1 MSANQE
7 LFELKFYEWEE
18 KFKDKPY
25 LRQPIGEK
33 WEEYT
38 WGQVGDMA
46 RRLASGLKSL
56 NLREGAHIGIYSKNC
71 REWII
76 SDLAIVMAGYVSV
89 PFFPSLNGKELS
101 YIMDYGDVDALFIGK
116 IETWDEIKNDL
127 PAEMPIIRFPKYDGC
142 SNVSVGHEW
151 HEFINSHNPI
161 QNPNTP
167 KLSDLWTIIFT
178 SGTTGNPKGVML
190 TYQAID
196 GIKVVLDDPNN
207 PLGIKHTGNNDFIS
221 YLPLNHIFERVVIEW
236 CSFRYGGTISFV
248 ESIETF
254 GQNLKDVQPHV
265 FAAAPRVWTKLQMGI
280 LSKFPQKRLDTLLKI
295 PLLSSVLKKLIRKGL
310 GFSKVRVTVSGSAPM
325 PVELIEWFRKVGVYI
340 TNGYGMTENCAI
352 CSSVDGRDFEK
363 LNTVGKA
370 QKGVELKID
379 EATGEILMRGPF
391 VMIGYYKN
399 EELSN
404 ETLRGGWLHTGDKGF
419 LDDDGYLHITGRVA
433 DSFKTSKG
441 EYIEPLTL
449 EQFFVNMNEIEEVC
463 VVGLGIAQPLCLVQL
478 SDIGKN
484 TSKEKLSA
492 MFTDTLNG
500 VNSDLVNYKKIST
513 LIIVKDEWTQENGI
527 IGPTQKLKRGAIDEL
542 YSSKY
547 LEWHESDKS
556 LIFESSHSERSNSY
570 T

>member
-1 MSANQE
+1 MDTNQE
-7 LFELKFYEWEE
+7 LFEFKFYEWE
-18 KFKDKPY
+18 KQLKDKPY
-25 LRQPIGEK
+25 LKQPFGDK

-38 WGQVGDMA
+38 WGEVGNMA
-46 RRLASGLKSL
+46 RRLATGLKSL

-89 PFFPSLNGKELS
+89 PFFPSLNGKELA

-116 IETWDEIKNDL
+116 IETWDQIKDDL
-127 PAEMPIIRFPKYDGC
+127 PEGMPLIKFPHYDGC
-142 SNVSVGHEW
+142 SNVTKGHEW
-151 HEFINSHNPI
+151 FEFIDSHEPM
-161 QNPNTP
+161 QNPNKP

-178 SGTTGNPKGVML
+178 SGTTGNAKGVML

-207 PLGIKHTGNNDFIS
+207 PLGIKHDGNNDFIS

-248 ESIETF
+248 ESLDTF
-254 GQNLKDVQPHV
+254 AKNLKAVQPHV
-265 FAAAPRVWTKLQMGI
+265 FAAAPRVWTKLQLG
-280 LSKFPQKRLDTLLKI
+280 LLTKFPQKKLDKLLKI
-295 PLLSSVLKKLIRKGL
+295 PLLSSLLKKLIKKGL
-310 GFSKVRVTVSGSAPM
+310 GFSKARIVVSGSAPM

-363 LNTVGKA
+363 LHTVGQP

-379 EATGEILMRGPF
+379 QETGEILMKGPF
-391 VMIGYYKN
+391 IMKGYYKN
-399 EELSN
+399 DELTN
-404 ETLRGGWLHTGDKGF
+404 TTLRGGWLHTGDKGF
-419 LDDDGYLHITGRVA
+419 LDEDNYLHITGRVA

-449 EQFFVNMNEIEEVC
+449 EQHFVNINEIEEVC
-463 VVGLGIAQPLCLVQL
+463 VVGLGIAQPLCLIQL
-478 SDIGKN
+478 SEIGKN
-484 TSKEKLSA
+484 TSREVISKMLKDRLSE
-492 MFTDTLNG
+492 

-513 LIIVKDEWTQENGI
+513 LIIVKDEWTQQNGI
-527 IGPTQKLKRGAIDEL
+527 VGPTQKLKRGAIEDK
-542 YSSKY
+542 YSKDY
-547 LEWHESDKS
+547 LNWHNFNEEV
-556 LIFESSHSERSNSY
+556 IFE
-570 T
+570 

>member
-7 LFELKFYEWEE
+7 LFELKFYKWEE
-18 KFKDKPY
+18 EFKDKPY

-38 WGQVGDMA
+38 WGEVGNMA

-56 NLREGAHIGIYSKNC
+56 NLRQGAHIGIYSKNC

-142 SNVSVGHEW
+142 SNVTKGYEW
-151 HEFINSHNPI
+151 HEFINSHDPI
-161 QNPNTP
+161 QNPNNP

-207 PLGIKHTGNNDFIS
+207 PLGIKHTGNNDYIS

-295 PLLSSVLKKLIRKGL
+295 PVLSGVLKKLIRKGL

-379 EATGEILMRGPF
+379 GGTGEILMRGPF

-463 VVGLGIAQPLCLVQL
+463 VVGLGIAQPLCLIQL

-484 TSKEKLSA
+484 TSKEKLSK
-492 MFTDTLNG
+492 MFTEILDS

-542 YSSKY
+542 YTPKY
-547 LEWHESDKS
+547 LEWHESDES
-556 LIFESSHSERSNSY
+556 LIFETSHSNRSNSY

>member
-1 MSANQE
+1 MNTNQE
-7 LFELKFYEWEE
+7 LFEFKFYEWE
-18 KFKDKPY
+18 KQLKDKPY
-25 LRQPIGEK
+25 LKQPFGDE

-38 WGQVGDMA
+38 WGEVGNMA
-46 RRLASGLKSL
+46 RRLATGLKSL

-89 PFFPSLNGKELS
+89 PFFPSLNGKELA

-116 IETWDEIKNDL
+116 IETWDQIKDDL
-127 PAEMPIIRFPKYDGC
+127 PQGMPLIKFPHYDGC
-142 SNVSVGHEW
+142 SNVTKGHEW
-151 HEFINSHNPI
+151 FKFIDSHEPM
-161 QNPNTP
+161 QNPNKP

-178 SGTTGNPKGVML
+178 SGTTGNAKGVML

-207 PLGIKHTGNNDFIS
+207 PLGIKHDGNNDFIS

-248 ESIETF
+248 ESLDTF
-254 GQNLKDVQPHV
+254 AKNLKAVQPHV
-265 FAAAPRVWTKLQMGI
+265 FAAAPRVWTKLQLG
-280 LSKFPQKRLDTLLKI
+280 LLTKFPQKKLDTLLKI
-295 PLLSSVLKKLIRKGL
+295 PLLSSLLKKLIKKGL
-310 GFSKVRVTVSGSAPM
+310 GFSKARIVVSGSAPM

-363 LNTVGKA
+363 LHTVGQP

-379 EATGEILMRGPF
+379 QETGEILMKGPF
-391 VMIGYYKN
+391 IMKGYYKN
-399 EELSN
+399 DELTN
-404 ETLRGGWLHTGDKGF
+404 TTLRGGWLHTGDKGF
-419 LDDDGYLHITGRVA
+419 LDEDNYLHITGRVA

-449 EQFFVNMNEIEEVC
+449 EQHFVNINEIEEVC
-463 VVGLGIAQPLCLVQL
+463 VVGLGIAQPLCLIQL
-478 SDIGKN
+478 SEIGKN
-484 TSKEKLSA
+484 TSTEVISKMLTDRLSE
-492 MFTDTLNG
+492 

-513 LIIVKDEWTQENGI
+513 LIIVKDEWTQQNGI
-527 IGPTQKLKRGAIDEL
+527 VGPTQKLKRGAIEDK
-542 YSSKY
+542 YSKDY
-547 LEWHESDKS
+547 LNWHNFNEEV
-556 LIFESSHSERSNSY
+556 IFE
-570 T
+570 

>member
-1 MSANQE
+1 MDTNQE
-7 LFELKFYEWEE
+7 LFEFKFYEWE
-18 KFKDKPY
+18 KQLKDKPY
-25 LRQPIGEK
+25 LKQPFGDK

-38 WGQVGDMA
+38 WGEVGNMA
-46 RRLASGLKSL
+46 RRLATGLKSL

-89 PFFPSLNGKELS
+89 PFFPSLNGKELA

-116 IETWDEIKNDL
+116 IETWDQIKDDL
-127 PAEMPIIRFPKYDGC
+127 PEGMPLIKFPHYDGC
-142 SNVSVGHEW
+142 SNVTKGHEW
-151 HEFINSHNPI
+151 FDFIDSHEPM
-161 QNPNTP
+161 QNPNKP

-178 SGTTGNPKGVML
+178 SGTTGNAKGVML

-207 PLGIKHTGNNDFIS
+207 PLGIKHDGNNDFIS

-248 ESIETF
+248 ESLDTF
-254 GQNLKDVQPHV
+254 AKNLKAVQPHV
-265 FAAAPRVWTKLQMGI
+265 FAAAPRVWTKLQLG
-280 LSKFPQKRLDTLLKI
+280 LLTKFPQKKLDKLLKI
-295 PLLSSVLKKLIRKGL
+295 PLLSSLLKKLIKKGL
-310 GFSKVRVTVSGSAPM
+310 GFSKARIVVSGSAPM

-363 LNTVGKA
+363 LHTVGQP

-379 EATGEILMRGPF
+379 EETGEILMKGPF
-391 VMIGYYKN
+391 IMKGYYKN
-399 EELSN
+399 DELTN
-404 ETLRGGWLHTGDKGF
+404 TTLRGGWLHTGDKGF
-419 LDDDGYLHITGRVA
+419 LDEDNYLHITGRVA

-449 EQFFVNMNEIEEVC
+449 EQYFVNINEIEEVC
-463 VVGLGIAQPLCLVQL
+463 VVGLGIAQPLCLIQL
-478 SDIGKN
+478 SEIGKN
-484 TSKEKLSA
+484 TSREVISKML
-492 MFTDTLNG
+492 TDRLAK

-513 LIIVKDEWTQENGI
+513 LIIVKDEWTQQNGI
-527 IGPTQKLKRGAIDEL
+527 VGPTQKLKRGAIEDK
-542 YSSKY
+542 YSKDY
-547 LEWHESDKS
+547 LNWHNFNEEV
-556 LIFESSHSERSNSY
+556 IFE
-570 T
+570 

>member
-7 LFELKFYEWEE
+7 LFELKFYKWEE
-18 KFKDKPY
+18 EFKDKPY

-38 WGQVGDMA
+38 WGEVGNMA

-56 NLREGAHIGIYSKNC
+56 NLRQGAHIGIYSKNC

-142 SNVSVGHEW
+142 SNVTKGYEW
-151 HEFINSHNPI
+151 HEFINSHDPI
-161 QNPNTP
+161 QNPNNP

-295 PLLSSVLKKLIRKGL
+295 PVLSGVLKKLIRKGL

-379 EATGEILMRGPF
+379 GGTGEILMRGPF

-463 VVGLGIAQPLCLVQL
+463 VVGLGIAQPLCLIQL

-484 TSKEKLSA
+484 TSKEKLSK
-492 MFTDTLNG
+492 MFTEILDS

-542 YSSKY
+542 YTPKY
-547 LEWHESDKS
+547 LEWHESDES
-556 LIFESSHSERSNSY
+556 LIFETSHSNRSNSY

>member
-1 MSANQE
+1 MNTNQE
-7 LFELKFYEWEE
+7 LFEFKFYEWE
-18 KFKDKPY
+18 KQLKDKPY
-25 LRQPIGEK
+25 LKQPFGDK

-38 WGQVGDMA
+38 WGEVGNMA
-46 RRLASGLKSL
+46 RRLATGLKSL

-116 IETWDEIKNDL
+116 IETWDQIKDDL
-127 PAEMPIIRFPKYDGC
+127 PEGMPLIKFPHYDGC
-142 SNVSVGHEW
+142 SNVTKGHEW
-151 HEFINSHNPI
+151 FEFIDSHEPM
-161 QNPNTP
+161 QNPNKP

-178 SGTTGNPKGVML
+178 SGTTGNAKGVML

-207 PLGIKHTGNNDFIS
+207 PLGIKHDGNNDFIS

-248 ESIETF
+248 ESLDTF
-254 GQNLKDVQPHV
+254 AKNLKAVQPHV
-265 FAAAPRVWTKLQMGI
+265 FAAAPRVWTKLQLG
-280 LSKFPQKRLDTLLKI
+280 LLTKFPQKKLDKLLKI
-295 PLLSSVLKKLIRKGL
+295 PLLSSLLKKLIKKGL
-310 GFSKVRVTVSGSAPM
+310 GFSKARIVVSGSAPM

-363 LNTVGKA
+363 LHTVGQP
-370 QKGVELKID
+370 QKGVKLKID
-379 EATGEILMRGPF
+379 EETGEILMKGPF
-391 VMIGYYKN
+391 IMKGYYKN
-399 EELSN
+399 EELTN
-404 ETLRGGWLHTGDKGF
+404 TTLRGGWLHTGDKGF
-419 LDDDGYLHITGRVA
+419 LDEDNYLHITGRVA

-449 EQFFVNMNEIEEVC
+449 EQYFVNINEIEEVC
-463 VVGLGIAQPLCLVQL
+463 VVGLGIAQPLCLIQL
-478 SDIGKN
+478 SEIGKN
-484 TSKEKLSA
+484 TSREVISKML
-492 MFTDTLNG
+492 TDRLAK

-513 LIIVKDEWTQENGI
+513 LIIVKDEWTQQNGI
-527 IGPTQKLKRGAIDEL
+527 VGPTQKLKRGAIEDK
-542 YSSKY
+542 YSKDY
-547 LEWHESDKS
+547 LNWHNLNEEV
-556 LIFESSHSERSNSY
+556 IFE
-570 T
+570 

>member
-1 MSANQE
+1 MDTNQE
-7 LFELKFYEWEE
+7 LFEFKFYEWE
-18 KFKDKPY
+18 KQLKDKPY
-25 LRQPIGEK
+25 LKQPFGDK

-38 WGQVGDMA
+38 WGEVGDMA
-46 RRLASGLKSL
+46 RRLATGLKSL

-89 PFFPSLNGKELS
+89 PFFPSLNGKELA

-116 IETWDEIKNDL
+116 IETWDQIKDDL
-127 PAEMPIIRFPKYDGC
+127 PEGMPLIKFPHYDGC
-142 SNVSVGHEW
+142 SNVTKGHEW
-151 HEFINSHNPI
+151 FNFIDSHEPM
-161 QNPNTP
+161 QNPNKP

-178 SGTTGNPKGVML
+178 SGTTGNAKGVML

-207 PLGIKHTGNNDFIS
+207 PLGIKHDGNNDFIS

-248 ESIETF
+248 ESLDTF
-254 GQNLKDVQPHV
+254 AKNLKAVQPHV
-265 FAAAPRVWTKLQMGI
+265 FAAAPRVWTKLQLG
-280 LSKFPQKRLDTLLKI
+280 LLTKFPQKKLDTLLKI
-295 PLLSSVLKKLIRKGL
+295 PLLSSLLKKLIKKGL
-310 GFSKVRVTVSGSAPM
+310 GFSKARIVVSGSAPM

-363 LNTVGKA
+363 LHTVGQP

-379 EATGEILMRGPF
+379 KETGEILMKGPF
-391 VMIGYYKN
+391 IMKGYYKN
-399 EELSN
+399 DELTN
-404 ETLRGGWLHTGDKGF
+404 TTLRGGWLHTGDKGF
-419 LDDDGYLHITGRVA
+419 LDEDNYLHITGRVA

-449 EQFFVNMNEIEEVC
+449 EQYFVNINEIEEVC
-463 VVGLGIAQPLCLVQL
+463 VVGLGIAQPLCLIQL
-478 SDIGKN
+478 SEIGKN
-484 TSKEKLSA
+484 TSREIISKML
-492 MFTDTLNG
+492 TDRLAE

-513 LIIVKDEWTQENGI
+513 LIIVKDEWTQQNGI
-527 IGPTQKLKRGAIDEL
+527 VGPTQKLKRGAIEDK
-542 YSSKY
+542 YSKDY
-547 LEWHESDKS
+547 LNWHNFNEEV
-556 LIFESSHSERSNSY
+556 IFE
-570 T
+570 